1 MEISEADLEKLIESS
16 KEIKGFVDSTNDSIA
31 DLEHNLEVL
40 RECVED
46 TLVVLSNIKFPVQEG
61 PS

>member
-1 MEISEADLEKLIESS
+1 MEISEADLNKLIESS

-31 DLEHNLEVL
+31 DLEHNLEIL
-40 RECVED
+40 REHVED
-46 TLVVLSNIKFPVQEG
+46 ILVVLGNIKFPVQGG

>member
-31 DLEHNLEVL
+31 DLEHNLEML
-40 RECVED
+40 REHVD
-46 TLVVLSNIKFPVQEG
+46 DIHVVLANIKFPAQED